1 MAVNLK
7 KEKLVLARIGKTLRA
22 DFPILDQKIGQNSL
36 VYLDNAATSQ
46 KPRVVIESLANFYSF
61 ANSNVH
67 RSVHTLAE
75 RATDLYEAARE
86 RVAGFVGAADSGD
99 IIFVRNTTEAINLV
113 ASAFAQPRLTA
124 GDEIVVTILNHH
136 SNLVPWQQVA
146 TQTGATLRAIPLA
159 RGLKLDMRAAA
170 SIICPRTKIVALT
183 HKSNVTGTIVDVAAV
198 ARMARQVGA
207 AVVIDAAQSV
217 PHLPVNVGQLDC
229 DFLAFSGHKMLG
241 PMGIGVLFGKRGLLE
256 EMPPYMTGGEMVR
269 EVELEGATWNDL
281 PLKFE
286 AGTPNVAGAVALA
299 TAIDYLS
306 AVGMQS
312 IADHEK
318 ALSDLAWEG
327 LEQIG
332 GIQCVK
338 PADNSNGIVSFCMT
352 DVHPHD
358 VATILDTEGVA
369 VRAGHH
375 CAQPLHKA
383 LGVPATVRAS
393 FYLYNDRDDVERLV
407 SALGAVRKF
416 FHKNRGPSRRAVSHA
431 AR

>member
-1 MAVNLK
+1 
-7 KEKLVLARIGKTLRA
+7 LARLGKSLRS
-22 DFPILDQKIGQNSL
+22 DFPILDQKIGRKSL

-46 KPRVVIESLANFYSF
+46 KPRVVIESLANFYSI

-75 RATDLYEAARE
+75 RATELYEAARE
-86 RVAGFVGAADSGD
+86 RVAAFIGAEDASE
-99 IIFVRNTTEAINLV
+99 IVFVRNTTEAINLV
-113 ASAFAQPRLTA
+113 ACAFARPRLTA

-146 TQTGATLRAIPLA
+146 AETGAKLRAIPFT

-170 SIICPRTKIVALT
+170 AIIGPRTKIVAIT
-183 HKSNVTGTIVDVAAV
+183 HKSNVTGTIVDVVAL
-198 ARMARQVGA
+198 ARMSRQAGA

-217 PHLPVNVGQLDC
+217 PHLPVNVRELDC
-229 DFLAFSGHKMLG
+229 DFLAFSGHKMIG
-241 PMGIGVLFGKRGLLE
+241 PMGIGVLYGKRELLE
-256 EMPPYMTGGEMVR
+256 EMPPFLTGGEMVR
-269 EVELEGATWNDL
+269 EVELESAVWNDL

-312 IADHEK
+312 IADHER
-318 ALSDLAWEG
+318 ALSDLAWERLEEIDG
-327 LEQIG
+327 LQSI
-332 GIQCVK
+332 K
-338 PADNSNGIVSFCMT
+338 PVDGSNGIVSFCMT

-375 CAQPLHKA
+375 CAQPLHKV

-407 SALGAVRKF
+407 NALSAVRQF
-416 FHKNRGPSRRAVSHA
+416 FHKSGSSTRTPVSHA
-431 AR
+431 VR

>member
-1 MAVNLK
+1 MAG
-7 KEKLVLARIGKTLRA
+7 IGKSLRP
-22 DFPILDQKIGQNSL
+22 DFPILDQKIGGNSL

-46 KPRVVIESLANFYSF
+46 KPRVVIESLANFYSI

-75 RATDLYEAARE
+75 RATDLYERARE
-86 RVAGFVGAADSGD
+86 RVADFIGASDPSE
-99 IIFVRNTTEAINLV
+99 IIFVRNTTEAINVV
-113 ASAFAQPRLTA
+113 AYAFARPRLA
-124 GDEIVVTILNHH
+124 PGDEIVVAILNHH

-146 TQTGATLRAIPLA
+146 AQTGAKLRAIPLT
-159 RGLKLDMRAAA
+159 RGLRLDMRAAA
-170 SIICPRTKIVALT
+170 SIIGPGTKIVAIT
-183 HKSNVTGTIVDVAAV
+183 HKSNVTGTIVDVAAL
-198 ARMARQVGA
+198 AHMARQVGA

-217 PHLPVNVGQLDC
+217 PHLPVDVSQLDC
-229 DFLAFSGHKMLG
+229 DFLAFSGHKMAG
-241 PMGIGVLFGKRGLLE
+241 PMGIGVLYGRRELLE
-256 EMPPYMTGGEMVR
+256 EMPPFMTGGEMVR
-269 EVELEGATWNDL
+269 EVELENATWNDV

-306 AVGMQS
+306 AIGMRS

-318 ALSDLAWEG
+318 ALAAAAWDR
-327 LEQIG
+327 LEEID

-338 PADNSNGIVSFCMT
+338 PTDGSNGIVSFCMT

-358 VATILDTEGVA
+358 VATILDSEGVA

-393 FYLYNDRDDVERLV
+393 FYLYNDHDDVERLA
-407 SALGAVRKF
+407 SALRAARQF
-416 FHKNRGPSRRAVSHA
+416 FHKRGGSSRNPVSDST
-431 AR
+431 R

>member
-1 MAVNLK
+1 
-7 KEKLVLARIGKTLRA
+7 LAGIGKSLRP
-22 DFPILDQKIGQNSL
+22 DFPILAQKIGRNSL

-46 KPRVVIESLANFYSF
+46 KPRVVIESLTNFYSIVN
-61 ANSNVH
+61 ANVH

-75 RATDLYEAARE
+75 RATDLYEHARE
-86 RVAGFVGAADSGD
+86 SVANFIGASDASE

-113 ASAFAQPRLTA
+113 AYCFARPRLA
-124 GDEIVVTILNHH
+124 PADEIVVAMLNHH

-146 TQTGATLRAIPLA
+146 AQTGAKLRAIPLA
-159 RGLKLDMRAAA
+159 RGLGLDMRAAA
-170 SIICPRTKIVALT
+170 SMIGPGTRIVAIT
-183 HKSNVTGTIVDVAAV
+183 HKSNVTGTIVDVAEL

-217 PHLPVNVGQLDC
+217 PHLPVDVRQLDC

-241 PMGIGVLFGKRGLLE
+241 PMGIGVLYGRRELLE
-256 EMPPYMTGGEMVR
+256 QMPPYMTGGEMVR
-269 EVELEGATWNDL
+269 EVELESATWNDV

-318 ALSDLAWEG
+318 ALAAAAWNQ
-327 LEQIG
+327 LEEID
-332 GIQCVK
+332 GIQGVK
-338 PADNSNGIVSFCMT
+338 PADGSNGIVSFAMT

-358 VATILDTEGVA
+358 VATVLDSEGVA

-375 CAQPLHKA
+375 CCQPLHKA
-383 LGVPATVRAS
+383 LGVPATIRAS
-393 FYLYNDRDDVERLV
+393 FYLYNDLDDVERLA
-407 SALGAVRKF
+407 SALRAARQF
-416 FHKNRGPSRRAVSHA
+416 FHKRGGSSRSPVSDLT
-431 AR
+431 R